1 MPAEEF
7 NYTGLDVEA
16 RVRSSFGDT
25 SGAQLGD
32 GPILN
37 WINDGQR
44 EIVNSNPILRDTK
57 VTNVVKGQS
66 DYTFPADKVM
76 VIEAIYISG
85 YPLTN
90 LSPQEARAFIRKQ
103 DPELASSAQ
112 RPEIWYERAGVITLY
127 PVPDTNITNG
137 MKLEF
142 IKNPTPLA
150 ALSETLSVP
159 DRYFN
164 ELVAYVTAQAL
175 EMDENYEAA
184 SYKISQFREG
194 LNRQNTKDSISQS
207 ELYSGVLS
215 DPIDFL

>member
-7 NYTGLDVEA
+7 NYTGLDVES

-25 SGAQLGD
+25 SGAQLAD
-32 GPILN
+32 AQILN

-44 EIVNSNPILRDTK
+44 EIVNSNPILRDIK
-57 VTNVVKGQS
+57 IANIVKDQA
-66 DYTFPADKVM
+66 DYSFPSDKVL
-76 VIEAIYISG
+76 VIEAIYING

-90 LSPQEARAFIRKQ
+90 LSPQEARTFIRKL
-103 DPELASSAQ
+103 DPKLAETAE
-112 RPEIWYERAGVITLY
+112 RPEIWYERAGVISLY
-127 PVPDTNITNG
+127 PVPNTSFTNG

-142 IKNPTPLA
+142 IKNPTPLS
-150 ALSETLSVP
+150 ALSGTLSVP

-164 ELVAYVTAQAL
+164 ELVSYVTAQAL

-184 SYKISQFREG
+184 SYKIGQFREG
-194 LNRQNTKDSISQS
+194 LNRQSNKDTISQS

>member
-103 DPELASSAQ
+103 DPELESSAQ

-127 PVPDTNITNG
+127 PVPDTNITDG

-142 IKNPTPLA
+142 IKNPTPLT

-164 ELVAYVTAQAL
+164 ELVTYVTAQAL